1 MKNFNQIQDEIESKI
16 TYTFKNKA
24 LLKAAF
30 THRSYWNENPDEGEH
45 NERLEFLGDSLL
57 NMLITDY
64 LYSHLPEES
73 EGVLS
78 HLRAQLVDKQACHDY
93 LSELDCAEYLRVGR
107 GELTQEGKGRFS
119 MQANLFEAIV
129 GAIYL
134 DGGFNAVRDF
144 VLKHFKKIIER
155 RLLSP
160 EKNWKAQLQDL
171 AQKEYRITPTYTLVD
186 ESGPPHARHFKM
198 AVWLEE
204 RCLGEGQGSSKKE
217 AQAAAAKEAFHRLQ
231 ESTK

>member
-1 MKNFNQIQDEIESKI
+1 MKNFNQILPEIEQLLV
-16 TYTFKNKA
+16 YEFKDKA
-24 LLKAAF
+24 LIKAAF
-30 THRSYWNENPDEGEH
+30 THCSYWNEHPEEGEH
-45 NERLEFLGDSLL
+45 NERLEFLGDALL

-78 HLRAQLVDKQACHDY
+78 HLRAQLVDKQACHEY
-93 LSELDCAEYLRVGR
+93 LSQITCAPYLRVGR

-129 GAIYL
+129 GAVYL
-134 DGGFNAVRDF
+134 DGGFDQVKNF
-144 VLKHFKKIIER
+144 VMHHCLSTIEK

-160 EKNWKAQLQDL
+160 EKNWKAQLQDF
-171 AQKEYRITPTYTLVD
+171 AQKEFRITPTYTLVD
-186 ESGPPHARHFKM
+186 ESGPPHARHFRM

-204 RCLGEGQGSSKKE
+204 RCLAEGQGSSKKE
-217 AQAAAAKEAFHRLQ
+217 AQAAAAKEAYHRLL
-231 ESTK
+231 EARP